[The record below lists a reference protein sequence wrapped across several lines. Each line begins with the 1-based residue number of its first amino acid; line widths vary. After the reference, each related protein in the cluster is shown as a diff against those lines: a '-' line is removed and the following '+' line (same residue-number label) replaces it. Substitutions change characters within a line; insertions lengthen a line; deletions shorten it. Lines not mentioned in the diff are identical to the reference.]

1 MEKKS
6 YYDILGVGKDASN
19 DEIKSAFKKLALKY
33 HPDHNPGDEAA
44 AEKFKEINEAYQTL
58 SDPQKEPHMTILP
71 RLRGSADLAARTLL
85 DLADS
90 AAFLTTCF
98 PFLAAVA
105 AEAKRREAET

>member
-1 MEKKS
+1 
-6 YYDILGVGKDASN
+6 
-19 DEIKSAFKKLALKY
+19 
-33 HPDHNPGDEAA
+33 
-44 AEKFKEINEAYQTL
+44 
-58 SDPQKEPHMTILP
+58 MTILP

-98 PFLAAVA
+98 PFSAAEA